1 MEFDYFYPEQADQ
14 YAFYRIP
21 KRLFSD
27 GRLQQLSAEAKIL
40 YGLMLDRVSL
50 SSKNN
55 WIDENRRVYIIFTL
69 KEVMNTLKCGDKKAT
84 RLMTELEKCGLIER
98 DRIGLGK
105 PNLIYVKNFNS
116 GVPPNE
122 RFKTRQNDDSGFVD
136 TTVQDSSEQRCIKT
150 NINDID
156 YSENNHIISIRDSD
170 GDRMGFSQEDEI
182 REYFYQ
188 QLDFEYLLEDYPLD
202 REELYEILEII
213 VEVYCS
219 KKRQIRIVGE
229 EKSIEVVK
237 SRMMKLDRSH
247 IQYVMKCLNENTT
260 KVRNI
265 KQYILAALYNAPV
278 TISHFHKA
286 WVNND
291 MANGLI

>member
-27 GRLQQLSAEAKIL
+27 ERFQQLSAEAKIL

-84 RLMTELEKCGLIER
+84 RLMTELEQCGLIER

-229 EKSIEVVK
+229 EKPIEVVK